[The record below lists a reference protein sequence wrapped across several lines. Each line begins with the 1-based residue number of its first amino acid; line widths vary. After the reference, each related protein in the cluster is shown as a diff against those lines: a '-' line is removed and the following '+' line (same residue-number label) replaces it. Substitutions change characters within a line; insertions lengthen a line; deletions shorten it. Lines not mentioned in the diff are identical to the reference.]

1 MRHTILSVI
10 AALIIVSTTPFVLSY
25 ETATGIMNQPLGDF
39 TVPSWIK
46 SNAGW
51 WADDQIDDSS
61 FVSGLQWLI
70 SNDIIILPAVEQGTV
85 DDENIIPGWIKNTAG
100 WWADD
105 QIHDITFVA
114 AIKYLIGEGII
125 IIEQETEVEV
135 VEEPVEV
142 EEVKEFHMIVND
154 GNCCLNWAHVGEEYR
169 FQIKTFD
176 EFRGSPIDGV
186 TINAKIISKDGEL
199 RHNFGTITT
208 EDGIYQNSI
217 TIPSMDWYAGNILSV
232 SAEHNGIEKTIEK
245 EFEVF
250 KKSSSSG
257 ISGSGNYGKKM
268 FIAGNQSDGILEYT
282 LTTSWDVSTA
292 SFVNSFSIASEDDFP
307 SGVSFSN
314 NGKKMFVVGNQ
325 NDSVYEYTLTTAWDV
340 SSASY
345 VDSFSVASQGTS
357 SSDLTFSNS
366 GKKMF
371 VTDNG
376 GGGATD
382 GLVNEY
388 ELATAWDISTA
399 SFVVTLDITNKEI
412 YPTGI
417 AFSNSG
423 KKMFVLGANGD
434 DVNEY
439 TLTTAFDISTA
450 SHVDS
455 FSVKSQDAGPN
466 GIAFSNSGK
475 KMFIAGND
483 GDDVN
488 EYTLTTSWDVST
500 ASFVDSFSIANQET
514 APNGMFL

>member
-1 MRHTILSVI
+1 M
-10 AALIIVSTTPFVLSY
+10 IIVSTIPFVLSY
-25 ETATGIMNQPLGDF
+25 ETATGTLNQPLGDF
-39 TVPSWIK
+39 TLPSWIK

-51 WADDQIDDSS
+51 WADDLIDDSS
-61 FVSGLQWLI
+61 FVSGLQWMI
-70 SNDIIILPAVEQGTV
+70 SNDVIVLPTTEQGTG
-85 DDENIIPGWIKNTAG
+85 DDENIIPGWIKSTAG
-100 WWADD
+100 WWAED

-114 AIKYLIGEGII
+114 AIKYLIAEGII
-125 IIEQETEVEV
+125 IIEQGEEVIEELMEETV
-135 VEEPVEV
+135 
-142 EEVKEFHMIVND
+142 EVKEFDIIVN
-154 GNCCLNWAHVGEEYR
+154 GHSCFSCTSWTYVGEEYH
-169 FQIKTFD
+169 FQIETYDKQH
-176 EFRGSPIDGV
+176 GKYIDGV
-186 TINAKIISKDGEL
+186 TITAKIISKDGEL
-199 RHNFGTITT
+199 RHDFGTIAT

-217 TIPSMDWYAGNILSV
+217 TIPNMDWYADNIFSV
-232 SAEHNGIEKTIEK
+232 TAEHNGIEKTVEK

-250 KKSSSSG
+250 NAKK
-257 ISGSGNYGKKM
+257 SGSGSALKQNHGTIMY
-268 FIAGNQSDGILEYT
+268 IAGNAGETIDQYT
-282 LTTSWDVSTA
+282 LLAANDVSSA

-417 AFSNSG
+417 AFSNNG
-423 KKMFVLGANGD
+423 KKMFVVGANGD

-455 FSVKSQDAGPN
+455 FSVKSQDGGPN